1 MRKDKYVI
9 YIDKTPVPVSE
20 EVYREYKRAEEK
32 EQYFMKRLKKGK
44 VSVDRNGNIDIL
56 PAKEIS
62 LEQLIEKCGELP
74 DNGESVEEQIVRM
87 QLLECLEKGLK
98 SLSDEELKLIR
109 EIFWLEKTEREL
121 GEAYQVSQGTIHKRK
136 KAIIEKLRK
145 FL

>member
-56 PAKEIS
+56 PAKEIWGV
-62 LEQLIEKCGELP
+62 LFPAGHPLAQQNIGLLI
-74 DNGESVEEQIVRM
+74 VQQIIPGDQQKARTGKDRSEIRRSDYVGSGVYQQR
-87 QLLECLEKGLK
+87 GK
-98 SLSDEELKLIR
+98 S
-109 EIFWLEKTEREL
+109 FCPH
-121 GEAYQVSQGTIHKRK
+121 A
-136 KAIIEKLRK
+136 
-145 FL
+145 